1 MYFKWQD
8 QEMKRIIDLG
18 DSDNNNNHCSD
29 DIYVIY
35 YLNYGEYLIAE

>member
-18 DSDNNNNHCSD
+18 DSDNNNTD

-35 YLNYGEYLIAE
+35 YLNYSEYFSAE